1 MVYHRT
7 LNVVLRAL
15 QQQKRLVVAKGEGA
29 GGGMEGT
36 LGLAGGS
43 CYTFREKGVLG
54 KQRKP
59 NRGKGR

>member
-1 MVYHRT
+1 M
-7 LNVVLRAL
+7 
-15 QQQKRLVVAKGEGA
+15 VAKGEGA